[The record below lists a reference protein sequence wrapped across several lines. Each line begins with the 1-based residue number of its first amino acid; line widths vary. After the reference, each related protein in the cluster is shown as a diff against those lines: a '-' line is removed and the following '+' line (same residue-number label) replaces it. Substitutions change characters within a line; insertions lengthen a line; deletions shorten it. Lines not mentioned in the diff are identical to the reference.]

1 MATPGGHYDVISP
14 RYLPRRAENEDGSS
28 SAASSSRSALSI
40 PINSAPKQGS
50 MEKKEGEDK
59 MTKTSQPGVDES
71 GEFVL
76 ANEIVRALSAGGL
89 DKYAE
94 VFTQEEIDLE
104 SFLMLN
110 DTDLRNMNIPT
121 GTLLP
126 PPPNLISRF
135 FKACTPKTLFYASPA
150 ASLSLFRFVCNIGG
164 YQYALYSLSA
174 VR

>member
-14 RYLPRRAENEDGSS
+14 RYLPRRAENEDGASSS
-28 SAASSSRSALSI
+28 SARSALSI

-121 GTLLP
+121 GTLAP
-126 PPPNLISRF
+126 PPSHNRIPFQIFQSMHTKGFALCI
-135 FKACTPKTLFYASPA
+135 
-150 ASLSLFRFVCNIGG
+150 FRCQPFAFSFC
-164 YQYALYSLSA
+164 L
-174 VR
+174 